1 MQDRRRACF
10 VALVGVDMKIQTDNI
25 VEFTQMQAE
34 LTSEGYCI
42 VDVEIVRR
50 KLFGFIP
57 RIPLYRASLVRLA
70 DHVQTQW
77 IKKNINEN

>member
-1 MQDRRRACF
+1 
-10 VALVGVDMKIQTDNI
+10 MKIQTDNI

>member
-1 MQDRRRACF
+1 
-10 VALVGVDMKIQTDNI
+10 MKIQTDNI
-25 VEFTQMQAE
+25 FEFTQMQAE

-42 VDVEIVRR
+42 VDVEIVSR

-57 RIPLYRASLVRLA
+57 RTPLYRASLVRLS

-77 IKKNINEN
+77 VKKNINEN